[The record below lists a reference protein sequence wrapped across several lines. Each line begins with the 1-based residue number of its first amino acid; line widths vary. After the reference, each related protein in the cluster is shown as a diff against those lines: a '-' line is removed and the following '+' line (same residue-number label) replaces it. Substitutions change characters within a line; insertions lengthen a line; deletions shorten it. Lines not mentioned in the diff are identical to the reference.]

1 VSEFPCRPTVRP
13 QRAAL
18 PASTGR
24 GAARLRH
31 PVGDVTSLAPPSE
44 IPWLQPYPDSLPAVD
59 EPDALVVARET
70 IELAYLAAIQLLP
83 PTQRA
88 VLILRDVLDWSAAET
103 AELLDTSVLV
113 DRPSIR
119 KTRTRRL

>member
-1 VSEFPCRPTVRP
+1 M
-13 QRAAL
+13 AA
-18 PASTGR
+18 A
-24 GAARLRH
+24 
-31 PVGDVTSLAPPSE
+31 V
-44 IPWLQPYPDSLPAVD
+44 PDCLPAVD

-88 VLILRDVLDWSAAET
+88 ALVLRDVLDWPAAET

-119 KTRTRRL
+119 KTRTRRHEKWRRAMEARGGQVS